1 VENVK
6 NNKLKGARVAKG
18 FTQREMAEKIGISAV
33 SYTRKENGDYEFTQ
47 NEMKKICKILGKSL
61 DFLFGD

>member
-1 VENVK
+1 MIKLK
-6 NNKLKGARVAKG
+6 NNKLKGARVEKG
-18 FTQREMAEKIGISAV
+18 LTQREVAEKIGISTV

-47 NEMKKICKILGKSL
+47 SEMKKICKILNKSL

>member
-1 VENVK
+1 MIKLK
-6 NNKLKGARVAKG
+6 NNKLKGARVERG
-18 FTQREMAEKIGISAV
+18 LTQREMAQKIGISTV

-47 NEMKKICKILGKSL
+47 SEMKKICKILNKSL